1 MIFNNSLGDDYAV
14 EIRREFI
21 HGKKFDA
28 QWAALGLD
36 DDNLKDLQRI
46 LLENPKIGSVIQGTG
61 RLRKMRY
68 SYGNRGKSHCARV
81 CYVDFEINNVIF
93 FVMVFAKN
101 EMENLSQAERNS
113 IKQLI
118 ERLEKYFE
126 ERK

>member
-1 MIFNNSLGDDYAV
+1 MN
-14 EIRREFI
+14 EIHREFI
-21 HGKKFDA
+21 HGKKFDE
-28 QWAALGLD
+28 QWTALGLT

-68 SYGNRGKSHCARV
+68 GYGNRGKSHSARV
-81 CYVDFEINNVIF
+81 CYVDFEVHGAIF
-93 FVMVFAKN
+93 LIMVFAKN

-126 ERK
+126 EGKS

>member
-1 MIFNNSLGDDYAV
+1 MN

-21 HGKKFDA
+21 HGKKFDE
-28 QWAALGLD
+28 QWTALGLT

-46 LLENPKIGSVIQGTG
+46 LLENPKVGSVIQGTG

-68 SYGNRGKSHCARV
+68 GYGNRGKSHSARV
-81 CYVDFEINNVIF
+81 CYVDFEVHGVIF
-93 FVMVFAKN
+93 LIMVFAKN

-126 ERK
+126 EGKS